1 MRNTCQD
8 ILDLLREGG
17 EERGV
22 EEAGGD
28 TADTDALAGQVP
40 RGEVS

>member
-1 MRNTCQD
+1 M
-8 ILDLLREGG
+8 DLLREGG
-17 EERGV
+17 EEGGV

-40 RGEVS
+40 GGQVS